1 MALKEAVDKFVDDK
15 LILSCDCYSEGILL
29 KRKDDEIFLW
39 FWVLAW
45 YAEQE
50 KSFMKEL
57 LKRLKIAW
65 TILRKGMYRYQE
77 IILTHE
83 DAGRLYEYLG
93 RVKGE

>member
-1 MALKEAVDKFVDDK
+1 MNLKEAVDKYDK
-15 LILSCDCYSEGILL
+15 LILSCDCGSEGILL
-29 KRKDDEIFLW
+29 QRIDDEIFLS
-39 FWVLAW
+39 FWVLTW

-65 TILRKGMYRYQE
+65 TILRKGMYQYQE
-77 IILTHE
+77 IILTQE
-83 DAGRLYEYLG
+83 DAGRLAGRLLG

>member
-1 MALKEAVDKFVDDK
+1 MNLKEAVDKYDK
-15 LILSCDCYSEGILL
+15 LILSCDCGSEGILL
-29 KRKDDEIFLW
+29 QRIDDEIFMS
-39 FWVLAW
+39 FWVLTW

-65 TILRKGMYRYQE
+65 TILRKGMYQYQE
-77 IILTHE
+77 IILTQE

>member
-1 MALKEAVDKFVDDK
+1 MNLKEAVDKYDK
-15 LILSCDCYSEGILL
+15 LILSCDCGSEGILFQRMGDKICL
-29 KRKDDEIFLW
+29 S
-39 FWVLAW
+39 FWVSAW

-65 TILRKGMYRYQE
+65 TILRKGMYQYQE
-77 IILTHE
+77 IILTQE